1 MCLQFKDHRRV
12 MITMNANIMNLITSS
27 SKGSGPPPQS
37 KVEWQ
42 SSCYTQSLQFP
53 FSIATVHTTTL
64 LIHTHLKF
72 PCMIDPPLLF
82 YSELRSQCW
91 KTLQSS
97 KASFSSIQEKGS
109 KSPFSALP
117 FWSLQQSPELSDMKK
132 QEIDPTEE
140 GEGSGVKGKAM
151 KVGVKGSTDQQGP
164 APCLS
169 PASFLLSS
177 LPVSLP
183 PQTIK
188 PVWLSK
194 HSWLLQFT

>member
-1 MCLQFKDHRRV
+1 MAVKLLHTELAISILHCDCPHHYPFNTHTPKISLYDW
-12 MITMNANIMNLITSS
+12 SS
-27 SKGSGPPPQS
+27 A
-37 KVEWQ
+37 
-42 SSCYTQSLQFP
+42 
-53 FSIATVHTTTL
+53 I
-64 LIHTHLKF
+64 
-72 PCMIDPPLLF
+72 F

-177 LPVSLP
+177 LPMSLP

-194 HSWLLQFT
+194 HS